1 MWSKPCFPDPMT
13 AAPLR
18 IAVIDDHGVVRDG
31 IQAMATRTDD
41 IEFVGGAENSSQ
53 TLSLLE
59 RHRVD
64 IVLLD
69 YRLGGESGFD
79 LCLEI
84 RQRHPET
91 RVVFFTAFGNPELL
105 TQAIRAGACGYILKD
120 TKTARL
126 PDVLRTLIEDG
137 VYFDPRLAGQTL
149 LATVGRAEARGAPSS
164 LGDREVT
171 ILRLVAEGKSNQE
184 IADDLYMSPHT
195 VKFHITRLLRK
206 YNVRRRSELAAIAV
220 EMSLIP

>member
-1 MWSKPCFPDPMT
+1 M
-13 AAPLR
+13 PLR
-18 IAVIDDHGVVRDG
+18 IAVVDDHGVVRDG
-31 IQAMATRTDD
+31 IQAMAARTDD
-41 IEFVGGAENSSQ
+41 IEFVGGAENSRES
-53 TLSLLE
+53 LALLE
-59 RHRVD
+59 QHSVD

-69 YRLGGESGFD
+69 YRLGGESGLD
-79 LCLEI
+79 LCVEI

-105 TQAIRAGACGYILKD
+105 TQAIRAGASGYVLKD
-120 TKTARL
+120 TNTSRL
-126 PDVLRTLIEDG
+126 PDVLKALVEDG
-137 VYFDPRLAGQTL
+137 VYFDSRLAGQTL
-149 LATVGRAEARGAPSS
+149 LATVGGRDGKAAASS

-184 IADDLYMSPHT
+184 IADDLYLSAHT